1 MATTA
6 TGVPPHKA
14 IQHHTRARGCSA
26 VLQTEPAATHT
37 MMVSSDRPSS
47 GTPQILKGHSS
58 LCTADECRACL
69 QTQLHNSSSSS
80 SSNAHME
87 ITCLCFVDSPAI
99 HRQVSWWYQQLS
111 GGGGGGVGG
120 SCLLLLTFF
129 LLRLRVPFFFFGS
142 HPSLLLAMHPCS
154 CPSPLPSSPSLP
166 FSLLSFAVQ
175 RAPVMSATPARLDSD
190 NPDGAAHPCRRSC
203 RR

>member
-1 MATTA
+1 MTGAIKRQPLLPMATTA

-129 LLRLRVPFFFFGS
+129 LLRLRVPFFFWFTS
-142 HPSLLLAMHPCS
+142 ITAACHAPV
-154 CPSPLPSSPSLP
+154 
-166 FSLLSFAVQ
+166 LLSFPSSLFPFPPLFSPFLC
-175 RAPVMSATPARLDSD
+175 RPK
-190 NPDGAAHPCRRSC
+190 GASHVRHACSPRQ
-203 RR
+203 